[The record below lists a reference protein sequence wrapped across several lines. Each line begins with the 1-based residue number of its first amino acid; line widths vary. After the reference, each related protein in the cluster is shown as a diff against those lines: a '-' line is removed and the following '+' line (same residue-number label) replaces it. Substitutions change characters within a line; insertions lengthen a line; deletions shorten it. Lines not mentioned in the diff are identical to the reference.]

1 MMLDMTLQ
9 NSYDGHLFVFDEMK
23 VDATY
28 TVDENTVQ
36 FVMTNYVWFSTISS
50 TV

>member
-1 MMLDMTLQ
+1 MFDTHYK
-9 NSYDGHLFVFDEMK
+9 NSYDGNVFVFDEMK

-36 FVMTNYVWFSTISS
+36 FVMTNYVWFSTVSS